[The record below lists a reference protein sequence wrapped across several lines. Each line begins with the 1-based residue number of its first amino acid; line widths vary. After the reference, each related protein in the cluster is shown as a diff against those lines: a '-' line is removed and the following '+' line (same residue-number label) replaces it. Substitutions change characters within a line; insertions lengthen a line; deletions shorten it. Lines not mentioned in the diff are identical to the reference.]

1 MEKKSEDL
9 KINCC
14 SKFNS
19 EPWDE
24 KEIVWQEKLFIKDSI
39 KSFFHIPLNIGK
51 VITKNM
57 KKIEEINALDSDFV
71 MLFDEKSLWGADVFF
86 AVNKDVPES
95 EITKMSGTFLTKVFE
110 GSYKDMGKWI
120 KEMEKYVELKGK
132 KIEKMYFYYTTCPKC
147 TKIYGKNYTVIF
159 AKIY

>member
-1 MEKKSEDL
+1 MEKKSEYL

-14 SKFNS
+14 SKFNP

-24 KEIVWQEKLFIKDSI
+24 KEIIWQDKLFIKDSI

-86 AVNKDVPES
+86 AVN
-95 EITKMSGTFLTKVFE
+95 
-110 GSYKDMGKWI
+110 
-120 KEMEKYVELKGK
+120 
-132 KIEKMYFYYTTCPKC
+132 YTEPC
-147 TKIYGKNYTVIF
+147 YS
-159 AKIY
+159 

>member
-14 SKFNS
+14 SKFNP

-24 KEIVWQEKLFIKDSI
+24 KEIIWQDKLFIKDSI

-57 KKIEEINALDSDFV
+57 KKIEAINAFDSNFV

-120 KEMEKYVELKGK
+120 NEMEKYVELKGK

-147 TKIYGKNYTVIF
+147 AKIYGKNFIVIF
-159 AKIY
+159 AKI